1 MLRLMQKNK
10 LWGWCDTE
18 SKGPAYMISEN
29 WPELGSLSRSA
40 QALQSAGFS
49 LEPGSL
55 DGLDLSKCG
64 ILIGTAMGGMQ
75 TFTSAVED
83 LTLKACPQI
92 FIIARTQKQQLGYDQ
107 SQTHQVHSRMR

>member
-1 MLRLMQKNK
+1 
-10 LWGWCDTE
+10 
-18 SKGPAYMISEN
+18 MISET

-83 LTLKACPQI
+83 LTLKASPQVC
-92 FIIARTQKQQLGYDQ
+92 IARTQKEQLRYD
-107 SQTHQVHSRMR
+107 

>member
-1 MLRLMQKNK
+1 
-10 LWGWCDTE
+10 
-18 SKGPAYMISEN
+18 MICKT
-29 WPELGSLSRSA
+29 WPEVGSPSWSM

-83 LTLKACPQI
+83 LTLKASSHVLFLKCRREGTAEI
-92 FIIARTQKQQLGYDQ
+92 
-107 SQTHQVHSRMR
+107 

>member
-1 MLRLMQKNK
+1 
-10 LWGWCDTE
+10 
-18 SKGPAYMISEN
+18 MICKT
-29 WPELGSLSRSA
+29 WPEVGSLLRSM

-64 ILIGTAMGGMQ
+64 ILIDTAMGGMQ

-83 LTLKACPQI
+83 LTLKASAHVSI
-92 FIIARTQKQQLGYDQ
+92 
-107 SQTHQVHSRMR
+107 SQM